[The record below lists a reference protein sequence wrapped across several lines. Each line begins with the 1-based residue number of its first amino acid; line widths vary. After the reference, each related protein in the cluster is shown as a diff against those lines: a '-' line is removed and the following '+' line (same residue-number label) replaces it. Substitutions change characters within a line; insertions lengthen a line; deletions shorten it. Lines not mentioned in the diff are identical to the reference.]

1 MIPPGGMV
9 GHAGVATGLAPVDL
23 PPMGPR
29 DRPSPLPDGAP
40 CTACGAPV
48 PAGRIR
54 LLASRDGL
62 AFVRL
67 VCDDCGSAAIGLL
80 LDGAD
85 DDDGPSS
92 TSRSMPPTAPS
103 RRPTGSRA
111 RTSTPSVA
119 ISRPGT
125 ATSSAG
131 WTGDHRT
138 R

>member
-1 MIPPGGMV
+1 MLR
-9 GHAGVATGLAPVDL
+9 HAGVATGLAPVDL

-67 VCDDCGSAAIGLL
+67 VCDGCGSAAIGLL
-80 LDGAD
+80 LDGD
-85 DDDGPSS
+85 DDAPILDVA
-92 TSRSMPPTAPS
+92 TDPPTS
-103 RRPTGSRA
+103 SSRA
-111 RTSTPSVA
+111 DRITHADVDA
-119 ISRPGT
+119 VRQDLAAWDGDLV
-125 ATSSAG
+125 G
-131 WTGDHRT
+131 WLDR
-138 R
+138 

>member
-1 MIPPGGMV
+1 MIPPGGMLR
-9 GHAGVATGLAPVDL
+9 HARVATGPAPVDL

-67 VCDDCGSAAIGLL
+67 VCDGCGSAAIGLL
-80 LDGAD
+80 LDRED
-85 DDDGPSS
+85 DAPILDVALE
-92 TSRSMPPTAPS
+92 PPTTPRLVHPADIITRADVDAV
-103 RRPTGSRA
+103 RRDLEAWDGDL
-111 RTSTPSVA
+111 V
-119 ISRPGT
+119 
-125 ATSSAG
+125 G
-131 WTGDHRT
+131 WLDR
-138 R
+138 